1 MVPVTVDIA
10 IPVLNEEKD
19 LTPNIEKVLTFLR
32 EPALGYFRVQLVIA
46 DNGSIDQT
54 PAIGKALALGHPGH
68 VRYVRLEQ
76 KGVGRALKRVWNESS
91 ADIVGYFD
99 VDLATDLNHLPQ
111 ALEACSRQGADLV
124 YGTRLH
130 RQSVVRG
137 RTLKREITSRVFNTL
152 VRFYLGTGFSDGMC
166 GFKFLRRAI
175 LGSLQQAG
183 AVSDGWFFSTELLAT
198 AEWMGYRLY
207 ELPVRWTD
215 SSDSR
220 VKIVRLSLQ
229 YLEAMRVLK
238 KKKPASGWSEKK
250 I

>member
-1 MVPVTVDIA
+1 MPPLTVDIA

-19 LTPNIEKVLTFLR
+19 LTPNVETVLAFLN
-32 EPALGYFRVQLVIA
+32 EPYFGDFRLQLVIA
-46 DNGSIDQT
+46 DNGSTDQT
-54 PAIGKALALGHPGH
+54 PAIGKALVLRHPDRL
-68 VRYVRLEQ
+68 RYVRLEQ
-76 KGVGRALKRVWNESS
+76 KGVGRALKRVWNEST

-99 VDLATDLNHLPQ
+99 VDLATDLNHLPE
-111 ALEACSRQGADLV
+111 ALAVCARQGADLV

-152 VRFYLGTGFSDGMC
+152 VRFYLGTRFSDGMC

-175 LGSLQQAG
+175 WGPLQQAG
-183 AVSDGWFFSTELLAT
+183 AVNDGWFFSTELLAT

-215 SSDSR
+215 NSDSR
-220 VKIVRLSLQ
+220 VKLVRLSLQ

-238 KKKPASGWSEKK
+238 KRKPVA
-250 I
+250 

>member
-1 MVPVTVDIA
+1 MAPLTVDIA

-32 EPALGYFRVQLVIA
+32 ELALGDFRVQLVIA

-54 PAIGKALALGHPGH
+54 PAIGKALALRHPEH

-152 VRFYLGTGFSDGMC
+152 VRFYLGTRFSDGMC

-238 KKKPASGWSEKK
+238 KKKPAS
-250 I
+250 